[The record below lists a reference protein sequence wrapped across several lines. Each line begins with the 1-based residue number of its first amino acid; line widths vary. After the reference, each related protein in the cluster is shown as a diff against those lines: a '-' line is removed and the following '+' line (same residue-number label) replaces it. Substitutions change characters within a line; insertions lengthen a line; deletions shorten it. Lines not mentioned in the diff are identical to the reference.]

1 MAELPTTYAITSE
14 AACRHILWALQ
25 ARFRTSR
32 GSTPRL
38 RTTCYDTFDWRLYW
52 DGGVL
57 SAQRTQGKWLIVWKS
72 VDGRIR
78 YQQKTDSLPA
88 FAWDLPPGPFRDA
101 LTSVIEMRRLLP
113 MVKTENHAK
122 FLWVLDGAKKRL
134 VRIDI
139 ERGTAGA
146 PDKTGSRHPLGPR
159 IHLVPIAG
167 NSKAYGQVVRF
178 VETDLDLRRQE
189 STDLALALAAI
200 GRAPGDYSSKFE
212 LSLDPRMRADEAAKR
227 IHRRLLQTIQMNE
240 AGTRRDLDSEFLHDF
255 RVAVRRTRT
264 CLAQIREV
272 FPEETVDHFRRE
284 FSWLG
289 RVSGPKRDL
298 DVHLL
303 KVDEYEAS
311 LDKKVQ
317 HHLAPLRQFLQVR
330 QRIEQDRLA
339 KALQSARYQTLI
351 LSWKGFL
358 EETVP
363 EKTKLPNARRPI
375 LRVASERIELRFR
388 RVLMEG
394 VVIDSSSSA
403 KALHQ
408 LRIECK
414 KLRYP
419 LEFFRSLYKPED
431 LAPLVKDLKTL
442 QDNLGDFNDLR
453 VQHAAMKKFGRQMV
467 KEGMATGESLKAIRR
482 FVNWLGVRQ
491 AKERKGFDK
500 RFTQFSGTENR
511 ERLRRLVETRK
522 RIGV

>member
-14 AACRHILWALQ
+14 AACRHVLRALQ

-32 GSTPRL
+32 GSLPRL
-38 RTTCYDTFDWRLYW
+38 RTMYYDTFDWRLYW

-57 SAQRTQGKWLIVWKS
+57 SAQRTQGKWLVVWKS
-72 VDGRIR
+72 LDRRIR
-78 YQQKTDSLPA
+78 YQLKTDSLPA

-101 LTSVIEMRRLLP
+101 LTPVIEMRRLVP
-113 MVKTENHAK
+113 MVKTEFHARS
-122 FLWVLDGAKKRL
+122 LWVLDGAKKRL

-146 PDKTGSRHPLGPR
+146 PNKAGSRHPLGPR
-159 IHLVPIAG
+159 IHLLPVAG

-178 VETDLDLRRQE
+178 VERDLDLRPQE
-189 STDLALALAAI
+189 STELPIALAAI
-200 GRAPGDYSSKFE
+200 GRTPGDYSSKFD
-212 LSLDPRMRADEAAKR
+212 LSLDPRMRADEAAKS
-227 IHRRLLQTIQMNE
+227 IHRRLLRTIQLNE
-240 AGTRRDLDSEFLHDF
+240 AGTQRDLDSEFLHDF

-264 CLAQIREV
+264 CLAQIRGV

-298 DVHLL
+298 DVHLM

-311 LDKKVQ
+311 LDKKIWQ
-317 HHLAPLRQFLQVR
+317 HLAPLRQFLRVH

-363 EKTKLPNARRPI
+363 AKTKLPNARRPI
-375 LRVASERIELRFR
+375 LRVASERIERRFQ

-403 KALHQ
+403 KALHR

-414 KLRYP
+414 KLRYL

-431 LAPLVKDLKTL
+431 LEPLVKDLRRL

-453 VQHAAMKKFGRQMV
+453 VQQAAMKKFGRQMV
-467 KEGMATGESLKAIRR
+467 KEGMATGESLKVIRH
-482 FVNWLGVRQ
+482 VVKWLKVRQ

-500 RFTQFSGTENR
+500 RFTQFSGRENR
-511 ERLRRLVETRK
+511 DRLRRLVETRK